1 MSSASDFIIENGVL
15 KKYVGPGGDVVIPDG
30 VTEIGDHAFCT
41 VESIGG
47 REHFW
52 FNDTLT
58 RVTLPEGL
66 VKIGNGA
73 FDQCVLLTQIVFPES
88 LREIGAQAFHS
99 SGLVDVKIPSGVKKI
114 GDEAFCALGIFKI
127 VDGEVWASEEG
138 RERLHTIKICG
149 TPKMGKRVFGI
160 IDGLQEYIDGN
171 LKVQIEMADDIP
183 LLPLV
188 LSWTDFSPY
197 QKEHLFLFMLREPE
211 RFRRADIKYVA
222 ANVKKGQK
230 TLYPELLKE
239 LGAAET
245 ALFLELNMVDAENA
259 DTVLELVKDRP
270 SEKAVFL
277 DYIAKHVTLEARENV
292 IEKKAEN
299 QVEKI
304 IKRNKAIEEAISL
317 FAKKKPADVKKEW
330 AVTEVEDG
338 LRIEQYKG
346 KDVCIVVPAMI
357 GKVGVVEIANDAL
370 RASALGGTKNAYQK
384 KMYKN
389 KCVVIQEGVHKIGDY
404 VLFGCVYLTDIVIP
418 ASVTEIGTGAF
429 RDCRKLTIHAHAGSY
444 AEQYAKE
451 NNIPF
456 VAE

>member
-1 MSSASDFIIENGVL
+1 MSNPSDFVIENGVL

-47 REHFW
+47 REYFW
-52 FNDTLT
+52 YNKTLT
-58 RVTLPEGL
+58 RVTLPQGL

-114 GDEAFCALGIFKI
+114 GDEAFCALDIFKI
-127 VDGEVWASEEG
+127 ADGEVWASEEG

-160 IDGLQEYIDGN
+160 VDGLQEYIDGN
-171 LKVQIEMADDIP
+171 LKVRIEMADSIP

-188 LSWTDFSPY
+188 LSWAELSPT
-197 QKEHLFLFMLREPE
+197 QKCKLFLLMLREPK
-211 RFRRADIKYVA
+211 RFRLADMKYVA

-245 ALFLELNMVDAENA
+245 VLFLELNMVDAENA
-259 DTVLELVKDRP
+259 DSVLELVKDRP

-277 DYIAKHVTLEARENV
+277 DHIAKHVTLEARENV

-346 KDVCIVVPAMI
+346 KDVSIVVPAMI
-357 GKVGVVEIANDAL
+357 GKAAVVEIANDAL

-389 KCVVIQEGVHKIGDY
+389 KCVVVQEGVRKIGDF

-429 RDCRKLTIHAHAGSY
+429 RDCHKLTIHAPAGSY

-451 NNIPF
+451 HNIPF
-456 VAE
+456 MAE

>member
-15 KKYVGPGGDVVIPDG
+15 TKYVGPGGDVVIPEG

-41 VESIGG
+41 VEIISG
-47 REHFW
+47 REYFW
-52 FNDTLT
+52 YNKTLT
-58 RVTLPEGL
+58 SVALPEGL

-73 FDQCVLLTQIVFPES
+73 FDQCVLLTQIVFPGS
-88 LREIGAQAFHS
+88 LQEIGAKAFHS
-99 SGLVDVKIPSGVKKI
+99 SGLVNVSIPSGVKKI
-114 GDEAFCALGIFKI
+114 GDEAFGALDFFKI
-127 VDGEVWASEEG
+127 VDGEVWTSEDDQEL
-138 RERLHTIKICG
+138 RHTIKICG
-149 TPKMGKRVFGI
+149 TPKLGKRVFGTV
-160 IDGLQEYIDGN
+160 DGLQEYIDAN
-171 LKVQIEMADDIP
+171 LKVRIEMADSIP

-188 LSWTDFSPY
+188 LSWAELTPT
-197 QKEHLFLFMLREPE
+197 QKCKLFLLMLREPK
-211 RFRRADIKYVA
+211 RFRWADIKYVA

-230 TLYPELLKE
+230 TLYPELIKE
-239 LGAAET
+239 LGATET
-245 ALFLELNMVDAENA
+245 AVFLELNMVDAENA

-270 SEKAVFL
+270 SEKVVFL
-277 DYIAKHVTLEARENV
+277 DHIAKHVTPEARENV
-292 IEKKAEN
+292 IEKKADN

-317 FAKKKPADVKKEW
+317 FAKKKPADVRKEW
-330 AVTEVEDG
+330 AVTEVEGG

-346 KDVCIVVPAMI
+346 KDVSIVVPAMI
-357 GKVGVVEIANDAL
+357 GKAAVVEIAVDAL

-389 KCVVIQEGVHKIGDY
+389 KCIVIQEGVRKIGDY

-429 RDCRKLTIHAHAGSY
+429 RDCHKLTIHAPAGSY